1 MYMKIGHKRGGFR
14 IPIGIKRPANLL
26 TIGRKAA
33 KFADVGL
40 RKTINTMNT
49 LTPIALAAGA
59 ATGMGTG
66 AAGAMVGA
74 KTLAQELRQGVTR
87 PLRSALGD

>member
-1 MYMKIGHKRGGFR
+1 MRAKIGFKRGGFR
-14 IPIGIKRPANLL
+14 IPLGIKRPADVL
-26 TIGRKAA
+26 TLGKKAT

-40 RKTINTMNT
+40 RKTINTINT

-74 KTLAQELRQGVTR
+74 KTFAQELRQDVAKPMR
-87 PLRSALGD
+87 DALGN